1 MRDLGEIEDRSI
13 RAQVVIETARLRDWP
28 QDLCAPVIAS
38 ADDVPVLLAEVQEL
52 RESLKE
58 REAVDPRVNIP
69 LTPPD
74 PPHRSSHYTIQKLE
88 SFADVRAVFTPGVQH
103 DLNWV
108 FASTSGIHGH
118 YWTIEEILANWD
130 APEDED
136 NGSPVKDI
144 TVTILHPRT
153 ICVRYGT
160 VEVTK
165 EDLVFLSTHINQTIL
180 GVIRSQQGNLNAANF
195 LEFPKI

>member
-52 RESLKE
+52 RESLKL
-58 REAVDPRVNIP
+58 REAIEPAQ
-69 LTPPD
+69 
-74 PPHRSSHYTIQKLE
+74 RSSHYTIQKLE
-88 SFADVRAVFTPGVQH
+88 SFDDVRAVFTPGVQH

>member
-13 RAQVVIETARLRDWP
+13 MAQVVIETTRLRDWP

-38 ADDVPVLLAEVQEL
+38 ADDVPILLAEVQEL
-52 RESLKE
+52 RESLKL
-58 REAVDPRVNIP
+58 REAV
-69 LTPPD
+69 D

-136 NGSPVKDI
+136 NGIPVKDI

-160 VEVTK
+160 VEATK
-165 EDLVFLSTHINQTIL
+165 EDLVFLSAHINQTLL

>member
-88 SFADVRAVFTPGVQH
+88 SFVLIRKRFSLRRFMQGRKPYMRLPAWREEPAHCVRSA
-103 DLNWV
+103 
-108 FASTSGIHGH
+108 
-118 YWTIEEILANWD
+118 ILAR
-130 APEDED
+130 A
-136 NGSPVKDI
+136 SRI
-144 TVTILHPRT
+144 
-153 ICVRYGT
+153 
-160 VEVTK
+160 
-165 EDLVFLSTHINQTIL
+165 FLPCAVGDDRRL
-180 GVIRSQQGNLNAANF
+180 
-195 LEFPKI
+195 